1 MPTRPKRYSAN
12 RVFALLAAAFTL
24 LFALVVIFLAVD
36 QKRVLESSARL
47 QTKTVPEI
55 IRYQRLARN
64 LDLLRQEGEQV
75 FSSDTPDRKSV
86 V

>member
-47 QTKTVPEI
+47 Q
-55 IRYQRLARN
+55 
-64 LDLLRQEGEQV
+64 
-75 FSSDTPDRKSV
+75 DRKSV